1 MLLHSFE
8 LRAFHCQNRAF
19 QQRWSPN
26 PLAMNADSKEFL
38 QRLVET
44 PSPSGYEHNVQKLV
58 RDRIRPWSDE
68 VRTDVMGNV
77 FGIRNPAGSP
87 RIMLAGHC
95 DQIGFIV
102 NHITDDGFLH
112 LDPIGGVDPVVA
124 TSQRVS
130 IMTRAGLV
138 PGGIGRK
145 AIHLMDDED
154 KKKVPKIHDLYIDIG
169 ATSKEDTLKLV
180 SIGDAGIFLQPY
192 IELANN
198 RAVSMAFD
206 NKMGTWIV
214 TETLRLLHG
223 QTFDACVIG
232 VSTVQEEIGLR
243 GATASAFSS
252 EAQVG
257 IALDVAH
264 ATDTPGIEKKR
275 AGDFYVGKGPMIYRG
290 ANINPRVFEL
300 LVSAAET
307 ENMPYQVASA
317 ARGTGTDANPMQLS
331 RGGMATGLLSVPL
344 RYMHTPNELLSLDDL
359 ENTAR
364 LLAAFCAN
372 LKKDQ
377 DFTP

>member
-1 MLLHSFE
+1 MRCTEARF
-8 LRAFHCQNRAF
+8 APQI
-19 QQRWSPN
+19 
-26 PLAMNADSKEFL
+26 MNTDSKDFL
-38 QRLVET
+38 KRLVET
-44 PSPSGYEHNVQKLV
+44 PSPSGYEHDVQKLV
-58 RDRIRPWSDE
+58 RERIRPWCNS

-77 FGIRNPAGSP
+77 FGIRNPKGKP

-102 NHITDDGFLH
+102 QYITDEGFLH
-112 LDPIGGVDPVVA
+112 IEPIGGVDPVVA

-130 IMTRAGLV
+130 IMTRRGLV
-138 PGGIGRK
+138 PGVIGRK

-169 ATSKEDTLKLV
+169 ATSKEDALKVV

-192 IELANN
+192 LDLANR

-214 TETLRLLHG
+214 TETLRLLHRREFG
-223 QTFDACVIG
+223 ACVIG

-252 EAQVG
+252 EADVG

-264 ATDTPGIEKKR
+264 GTDTPGIEKKQ
-275 AGDFYVGKGPMIYRG
+275 AGDFHIGKGPMIFRG
-290 ANINPRVFEL
+290 ANINPRVFDL
-300 LVSAAET
+300 LLFAAKAKKI
-307 ENMPYQVASA
+307 PYQVASA

-344 RYMHTPNELLSLDDL
+344 RYMHTPNELLSLEDL

-364 LLAAFCAN
+364 LLAAFCTN
-372 LKKDQ
+372 LKRDQ

>member
-1 MLLHSFE
+1 
-8 LRAFHCQNRAF
+8 
-19 QQRWSPN
+19 
-26 PLAMNADSKEFL
+26 MNAESKDFL
-38 QRLVET
+38 KQLVET
-44 PSPSGYEHNVQKLV
+44 PSPSGYEHEVQKLV
-58 RDRIRPWSDE
+58 RERIRPWCDN

-77 FGIRNPAGSP
+77 FGFRNPKGKP

-102 NHITDDGFLH
+102 QYITDEGFLH
-112 LDPIGGVDPVVA
+112 FEPIGGVDPIVA

-130 IMTRAGLV
+130 IMTRNGLV
-138 PGGIGRK
+138 PGVIGRK
-145 AIHLMDDED
+145 AIHLMDEED

-169 ATSKEDTLKLV
+169 ATSKDNARALV

-192 IELANN
+192 IELANQ

-223 QTFDACVIG
+223 REFNACVIG

-252 EAQVG
+252 EADVG

-264 ATDTPGIEKKR
+264 GTDTPGIEKKR
-275 AGDFYVGKGPMIYRG
+275 AGDFHVGKGPMIFRG
-290 ANINPRVFEL
+290 ANMNPRVFDL
-300 LVSAAET
+300 LVAAAE
-307 ENMPYQVASA
+307 EEKISYQIASA

-344 RYMHTPNELLSLDDL
+344 RYMHTPNELLSLVDL
-359 ENTAR
+359 EDTAR
-364 LLAAFCAN
+364 LLAAFCTRVN
-372 LKKDQ
+372 KDH

>member
-1 MLLHSFE
+1 M
-8 LRAFHCQNRAF
+8 NR
-19 QQRWSPN
+19 
-26 PLAMNADSKEFL
+26 DSKEFL
-38 QRLVET
+38 KQLVET
-44 PSPSGYEHNVQKLV
+44 PSPSGYEHEVQKLV
-58 RDRIRPWSDE
+58 RHRIKPWCDE

-77 FGIRNPAGSP
+77 FGIRNAAGKP

-102 NHITDDGFLH
+102 NHITEEGFLH

-124 TSQRVS
+124 ASQRLT
-130 IMTRAGLV
+130 IMTRRGLL
-138 PGGIGRK
+138 PGVIGRK

-154 KKKVPKIHDLYIDIG
+154 KKRVPKIHDLYIDIG
-169 ATSKEDTLKLV
+169 ATRKKDALKLV
-180 SIGDAGIFLQPY
+180 SIGDAGVFLQPY
-192 IELANN
+192 IELTND

-223 QTFDACVIG
+223 RRFDGCVLG

-252 EAQVG
+252 EAHVG

-275 AGDFYVGKGPMIYRG
+275 AGDFHIGKGPMIYRG
-290 ANINPRVFEL
+290 ANINPRVFDL
-300 LVSAAET
+300 LVDAAEA
-307 ENMPYQVASA
+307 EKIPFQVASA
-317 ARGTGTDANPMQLS
+317 ARGTGTDANVMQLS

-344 RYMHTPNELLSLDDL
+344 RYMHTPNELLSLEDL

-364 LLAAFCAN
+364 LLAAFCASI
-372 LKKDQ
+372 KKKH

>member
-1 MLLHSFE
+1 
-8 LRAFHCQNRAF
+8 
-19 QQRWSPN
+19 
-26 PLAMNADSKEFL
+26 MNSESKNFL

-44 PSPSGYEHNVQKLV
+44 PSPSGYEQNAQRLV
-58 RDRIRPWSDE
+58 RERVRPWCDD

-77 FGIRNPAGSP
+77 FAIRNANGKP
-87 RIMLAGHC
+87 RVMLAGHC

-102 NHITDDGFLH
+102 NYVTDEGFLH
-112 LDPIGGVDPVVA
+112 IDPIGGVDPVVA
-124 TSQRVS
+124 TSQRVLIS
-130 IMTRAGLV
+130 AKSGVV
-138 PGGIGRK
+138 PGVVGRK

-154 KKKVPKIHDLYIDIG
+154 KKKVPKIHDIYVDIG
-169 ATSKEDTLKLV
+169 ARNKDEALKLV
-180 SIGDAGIFLQPY
+180 AYGDAGVFVQPY
-192 IELANN
+192 IELANE

-214 TETLRLLHG
+214 TEVLRLLHG
-223 QTFDACVIG
+223 REIQSCVIG

-243 GATASAFSS
+243 GAVASAFSS

-275 AGDFYVGKGPMIYRG
+275 AGDFHVGKGPMISRG

-300 LVSAAET
+300 LVSVAE
-307 ENMPYQVASA
+307 EEKIPVQIAPA
-317 ARGTGTDANPMQLS
+317 ARGTGTDANVMQIS

-344 RYMHTPNELLSLDDL
+344 RYMHTPNELLALDDL

-364 LLAAFCAN
+364 LLAAFCA
-372 LKKDQ
+372 KIGKEH